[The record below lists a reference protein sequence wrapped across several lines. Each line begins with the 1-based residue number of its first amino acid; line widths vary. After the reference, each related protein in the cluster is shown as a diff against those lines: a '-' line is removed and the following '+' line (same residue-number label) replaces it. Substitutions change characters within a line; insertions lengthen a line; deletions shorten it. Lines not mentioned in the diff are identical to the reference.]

1 MSDINIS
8 GQAVY
13 EAEIVMPRSG
23 AWTATVQLDAE
34 AKLPKSLALTYKDQT
49 WTCALVEGGVY
60 GGRYLAR
67 LVGGAN
73 GLRTKLPAKWY
84 RDVSVRAILA
94 DLARESGETF
104 SSTIL
109 AGVLERI
116 LPTWTRQEG
125 STGGA
130 IGELAAALEM
140 TWRVLRDGT
149 VWIGAETWP
158 EATGQFVVTDERP
171 QNGRITVAPEAAFL
185 IPGTTFRGKKV
196 TEVEYSIKADSIRA
210 NVLLESS
217 GLASVFEAI
226 VRFFTRSDRYRAA
239 YFGRVVTQNDN
250 GTLDIE
256 LETTIVPSPTKV
268 PIRYG
273 LPGISA
279 KVKQGARVA
288 VTYED
293 GDSRRPVATV
303 WDAAEVEELNVTAK
317 NVKVH
322 AASVELGDGGRPIAR
337 SGDIVRSG
345 GLGLMVS
352 FLTPGTSLGGPGPVV
367 PGQWYPVFFWMPPG
381 LPSPSLPG
389 QISAF
394 SANKSSL
401 LCAAVQHGRTRA

>member
-1 MSDINIS
+1 MSDITIS

-13 EAEIVMPRSG
+13 EAEIVMPLSG

-34 AKLPKSLALTYKDQT
+34 VKLPTALALTYKGQT
-49 WTCALVEGGVY
+49 WSCALVEGGVY

-67 LVGGAN
+67 LVGGTH
-73 GLRTKLPAKWY
+73 GLRKKLPAKWY
-84 RDVSVRAILA
+84 RDATVRAILD

-104 SSTIL
+104 STSILPSTL
-109 AGVLERI
+109 DRI

-130 IGELAAALEM
+130 IGELAEALSM

-149 VWIGAETWP
+149 VWLGVETWP
-158 EATGQFVVTDERP
+158 EVSGQYVITDERP
-171 QNGRITVAPEAAFL
+171 QNGRITVAPETAFL
-185 IPGTTFRGKKV
+185 FPGTTFRGKKV
-196 TEVEYSIKADSIRA
+196 TEVEYSIKADSIRV

-217 GLASVFEAI
+217 GLASIFEAI
-226 VRFFTRSDRYRAA
+226 VKFFTRSDQYRAA
-239 YFGRVVTQNDN
+239 YFGRVVTQNDD

-256 LETTIVPSPTKV
+256 LETTVVPSPTKV

-273 LPGISA
+273 VPGISA
-279 KVKQGARVA
+279 LVKPDARVA

-337 SGDIVRSG
+337 SGDLVRSG
-345 GLGLMVS
+345 GLGMLVS
-352 FLTPGTSLGGPGPVV
+352 FVSPGP
-367 PGQWYPVFFWMPPG
+367 PFGPPSPAPLTGGTWYPMFFWMPPG
-381 LPSPSLPG
+381 LPSTSLPG
-389 QISAF
+389 QVSAF
-394 SANKSSL
+394 SANKSS
-401 LCAAVQHGRTRA
+401 